1 MVDLLANIS
10 CNYSYQQSRVL
21 LVPIDW
27 LLIYMCEAVVLLI
40 GEVLGINTK

>member
-10 CNYSYQQSRVL
+10 GNYSYQQCRAL
-21 LVPIDW
+21 LVPVDW
-27 LLIYMCEAVVLLI
+27 LLIYMCEAVVLLM